1 MRDYRRTLRPASGHK
16 DNPHLPCVVKD
27 FQLDVPDDW
36 KEQRLVDEGGWVDV
50 PTAQA
55 EPSEGRLIIVKI
67 KDREGIGF
75 RLLDKKGY
83 DRLVDR
89 LNSPGVL
96 TEEVGAEDKGEFF
109 SAVEA
114 VEFDPSGKIRLTNT
128 LLYTLKTESKV
139 ELRAVGGELEIRC
152 PS

>member
-1 MRDYRRTLRPASGHK
+1 MRDYKRTLRPAFGHK
-16 DNPHLPCVVKD
+16 EHANLPCVVKN

-36 KEQRLVDEGGWVDV
+36 KEQRPVDEGGWIDI

-55 EPSEGRLIIVKI
+55 EPPGGRLIIVKI

-83 DRLVDR
+83 YRLVDR

-96 TEEVGAEDKGEFF
+96 AEEIGAEDKGEFF

-128 LLYTLKTESKV
+128 QLYMLKTESKV
-139 ELRAVGGELEIRC
+139 ELRAVKGELEIRC
-152 PS
+152 PD

>member
-1 MRDYRRTLRPASGHK
+1 MK
-16 DNPHLPCVVKD
+16 E

-36 KEQRLVDEGGWVDV
+36 KEQRPVDEEGWVDI

-55 EPSEGRLIIVKI
+55 EPSEGRLIIIKI
-67 KDREGIGF
+67 KDSEGIGF

-128 LLYTLKTESKV
+128 LLYALKTESSV
-139 ELRAVGGELEIRC
+139 ELRAVKGELEIRA
-152 PS
+152 PR